1 MPRVNAQAFPRAI
14 AGPSQSAIVI
24 NSNDLSRGI
33 DVADLEDHAILE
45 MLGKQPFLEHN
56 RASSGQVIDNVMR
69 VDIHIWIAGSKVQDT
84 L

>member
-14 AGPSQSAIVI
+14 AGTSQSAIVI
-24 NSNDLSRGI
+24 QGDDLSSGI
-33 DVADLEDHAILE
+33 DVADLENHAVPE
-45 MLGKQPFLEHN
+45 MLSKQPLLEHN